1 VSLTPFRLFVVAGEP
16 SGDQL
21 AGRFVDT
28 LKQLLAPRPVEVV
41 GVGGPR
47 LAGHGQRTLLP
58 LEDLALMGFA
68 EVVPRILRIRRH
80 LRDVEEAVRRIRPDL
95 LLTVD
100 APGFNLR
107 LLGRLKDL
115 AVRKVHYVAPQAW
128 AWKEGRARALPTLCD
143 HVLYILPFE
152 PAFFARFGVSGSFVG
167 HPVVE
172 EPAQAPDGLRWRAAH
187 AVPAT
192 RRLLCLLPGSRRSEV
207 TRHLPILREVV
218 RDLAVDHADLGV
230 VVPTVPSVE
239 ALVRE
244 AVAGWPVPAE
254 ISTDRTNR
262 FDLFAA
268 CDLAIAASGTV
279 TLELALATCPTVVM
293 YQTSALSA
301 WLARRLVKVRYVS
314 LVNLIASRPVLPELL
329 QEDCTPVRIA
339 AEAQALLDDP
349 DEASAQREAMA
360 RVVRSLVPES
370 GMQPSEA
377 AVRAALGPLLPDL
390 VDGAVLPGSAPELR
404 QLPAGG
410 RGRP

>member
-1 VSLTPFRLFVVAGEP
+1 VRDAPFRLFVVAGEP

-28 LKQLLAPRPVEVV
+28 LRKVLAPRPVEVT

-47 LAGHGQRTLLP
+47 LAAFGQKTLLP

-68 EVVPRILRIRRH
+68 EVLPKILQIRRH
-80 LRDVEEAVRRIRPDL
+80 LQNVEVAVRRIRPDL

-100 APGFNLR
+100 APGFNMR

-115 AVRKVHYVAPQAW
+115 PVRKVHYVAPQAW
-128 AWKEGRARALPTLCD
+128 AWKEGRARKLPDLVD

-152 PAFFARFGVSGSFVG
+152 PAFFDRFGVSGSFVG
-167 HPVVE
+167 HPVIE
-172 EPAQAPDGLRWRAAH
+172 EPGSAPDGERWRAAN

-230 VVPTVPSVE
+230 VLPTVPSVE
-239 ALVRE
+239 TLVRE
-244 AVAGWPVPAE
+244 GVADWPVPAQVT
-254 ISTDRTNR
+254 TDRANR

-279 TLELALATCPTVVM
+279 TLELALGSCPTVVI
-293 YQTSALSA
+293 YKTSAVSA
-301 WLARRLVKVRYVS
+301 WIAKRLAKVRYVS
-314 LVNLIASRPVLPELL
+314 LVNLIAGRRVLPELL
-329 QEDCTPVRIA
+329 QEDCTPPRIA
-339 AEAQALLDDP
+339 AEVAALMEDP
-349 DEASAQREAMA
+349 DEAAEQRRAMGD
-360 RVVRSLVPES
+360 VVRALVPPDGVS
-370 GMQPSEA
+370 PSEA
-377 AVRAALGPLLPDL
+377 AVRAALGPALPR
-390 VDGAVLPGSAPELR
+390 LPG
-404 QLPAGG
+404 GG
-410 RGRP
+410 QG